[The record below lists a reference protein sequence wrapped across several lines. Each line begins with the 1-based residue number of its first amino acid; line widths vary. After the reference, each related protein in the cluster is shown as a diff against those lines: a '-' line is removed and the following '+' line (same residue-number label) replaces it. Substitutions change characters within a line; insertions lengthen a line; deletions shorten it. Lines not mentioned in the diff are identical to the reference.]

1 MGRSN
6 VLLPTQ
12 VLQYAYEYQEGK
24 GGPGLDH
31 IIFLNNLHL
40 YFFVSKFTLPTPPP
54 TRIKT
59 PMLPSSYCLL
69 VRMCKYLQKAK

>member
-1 MGRSN
+1 MYSF
-6 VLLPTQ
+6 LHKY

-54 TRIKT
+54 QNSHVAEQ
-59 PMLPSSYCLL
+59 LLSSG
-69 VRMCKYLQKAK
+69 